1 MNFLLMNILNYPI
14 SLKIMPNY
22 AVGDIQ
28 GCFDELEEGLELI
41 NFNSKKDFLWVT
53 GDLINRGPDS
63 LRVLKYIFSI
73 KEAVHIVLGNH
84 DLHLLNC
91 FFNKKKLRKEDTFI
105 SIFDDKNVLQMMN
118 FLLQQD
124 FVFSKK
130 IFSDNGILKVGMVH
144 AGIPKMMSLKQAE
157 TLSKLNCLKLK
168 KNPQKSLMSIFNK
181 NNANSSLH
189 SFNGSINF
197 FTRARIVDENGFP
210 NFIYKGNKKNIS
222 PNFVPWFSK
231 KNKITKD
238 LDFLVFGHWAALQG
252 KTNLSSFQALDT
264 GCCWGK
270 ELTFLRLEDQ
280 KRFII
285 KSKQK

>member
-1 MNFLLMNILNYPI
+1 
-14 SLKIMPNY
+14 MPNY

-41 NFNSKKDFLWVT
+41 NFNNKKDFLWIT

-63 LRVLKYIFSI
+63 LRVLKYILSI

-91 FFNKKKLRKEDTFI
+91 FFNKKKLRKEDTFK

-168 KNPQKSLMSIFNK
+168 KNPKMLSKIKMISLSFDPFYDTPEIMRLYGKDLSYVKADWGFLTTKSL
-181 NNANSSLH
+181 ANLEPILESYDQPVIRKY
-189 SFNGSINF
+189 NDDGSYAGVESHLLRVFLIDDKKLIRNV
-197 FTRARIVDENGFP
+197 FTNP
-210 NFIYKGNKKNIS
+210 
-222 PNFVPWFSK
+222 
-231 KNKITKD
+231 IT
-238 LDFLVFGHWAALQG
+238 L
-252 KTNLSSFQALDT
+252 
-264 GCCWGK
+264 
-270 ELTFLRLEDQ
+270 
-280 KRFII
+280 
-285 KSKQK
+285 